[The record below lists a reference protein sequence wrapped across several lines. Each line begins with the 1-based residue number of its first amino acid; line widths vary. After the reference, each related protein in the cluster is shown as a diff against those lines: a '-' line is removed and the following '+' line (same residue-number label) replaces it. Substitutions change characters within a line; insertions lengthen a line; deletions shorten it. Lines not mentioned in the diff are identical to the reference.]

1 MPSAGYVAGDG
12 YCKVSDGE
20 CWLHNVNIA
29 LCTSDVKRLCG
40 PCLSSWAGQLA
51 EAQAARTPPTPA
63 RRGAG
68 RRLRSSRGPCL
79 RSDPAASL
87 GCAPG
92 PGSGRLDRARRGQG
106 QALRVSR
113 SHPRS
118 VGSAGTRAPAS
129 SSSTTRRARAG
140 CYCTRRPTLA
150 LNPSPS
156 PSPGPNVAEAL
167 ALAPAPAAALTQT
180 ALHAK
185 PKANPSL
192 TLTLTKAEIRK
203 LGDQCDRKGLTIV
216 PQSRP
221 SKAAW

>member
-29 LCTSDVKRLCG
+29 LCTSDVKRLRG

-68 RRLRSSRGPCL
+68 RILRSS
-79 RSDPAASL
+79 AARA
-87 GCAPG
+87 CARTVPPPWG
-92 PGSGRLDRARRGQG
+92 ARLDRALAGSTGPGGGQG
-106 QALRVSR
+106 QALRISR

-140 CYCTRRPTLA
+140 CCCTRRPTLA

-156 PSPGPNVAEAL
+156 PAL
-167 ALAPAPAAALTQT
+167 AL
-180 ALHAK
+180 
-185 PKANPSL
+185 
-192 TLTLTKAEIRK
+192 TLAEA
-203 LGDQCDRKGLTIV
+203 Q
-216 PQSRP
+216 P
-221 SKAAW
+221 